1 MIVLRRYLSRE
12 IWLAIVFVLL
22 ALLGLFFL
30 LDMLNEFDSVGK
42 GQYRIQH
49 AALFVLLELP
59 ATAYEILPIAA
70 LIGTVYALAQF
81 ASNSEFT
88 IMRASGMATTQAAVI
103 IVRTGLVIVIA
114 MFLLGDYLV
123 PISQSFANKTRLA
136 LISGSG
142 KLDLRSGFWIKDV
155 VLDAQGREVG
165 SRFVNANKV
174 GADGVLRQVHIYE
187 LDAQRQITSLG
198 VAESA
203 VFDPEQG
210 WRLINISETQF
221 LRVPAPDDPLAA
233 SNLTQRTRV
242 VTQAQ
247 RIWSTRLD
255 ASVFA
260 SVIVEPGSMSTAA
273 LWKYVDHL
281 HSTKQ
286 RATRYEIALW
296 KKFTYPGAVFVLM
309 LLALPFAYLH
319 VRSGGVGVK
328 MFAGIM
334 LGVVFWFSN
343 SLSAHVGM
351 LNQWSPALA
360 AVTPSLVALFI
371 AAAWLRWV
379 ERH

>member
-1 MIVLRRYLSRE
+1 MKVLKRYLSRE
-12 IWLAIVFVLL
+12 IWLAIAFVLL

-59 ATAYEILPIAA
+59 GTAYEVLPIAA
-70 LIGTVYALAQF
+70 LIGTVYALSQF

-88 IMRASGMATTQAAVI
+88 IMRASGLATTQAASI
-103 IVRTGLVIVIA
+103 IVNTGLVIVIG
-114 MFLLGDYLV
+114 MFLLGDYVV
-123 PISQSFANKTRLA
+123 PFTQSLANKTRIA

-142 KLDLRSGFWIKDV
+142 KLDLKSGFWIKDV
-155 VLDAQGREVG
+155 VLDVDGHEVG
-165 SRFVNANKV
+165 SRFVNAAKV

-187 LDAQRQITSLG
+187 LDADRQVTSLG

-203 VFDPEQG
+203 VYDPEKG
-210 WRLINISETQF
+210 WRLLNISETRF
-221 LRVPAPDDPLAA
+221 LRSPDPGNPLAQG
-233 SNLTQRTRV
+233 NLTQRTIM
-242 VTQAQ
+242 VTDAE

-281 HSTKQ
+281 HTTKQ

-334 LGVVFWFSN
+334 LGVAFWFSN
-343 SLSAHVGM
+343 SLSSHIGM
-351 LNQWSPALA
+351 LNQWQPWLA
-360 AVTPSLVALFI
+360 AVTPSLAALLI
-371 AAAWLRWV
+371 SAVWLRWV